1 MSIVKRNDNCSFT
14 FFMAT
19 NLGEKTFIIS
29 YDYLSNL
36 ISSLQLGQFTELV
49 KHFFLYIYTLNVAK
63 NECPKIP

>member
-49 KHFFLYIYTLNVAK
+49 KHFFYIYTHWMLQK